1 MSHHHISVPRPA
13 SPDRRAPSRQGTFA
27 GFTLIEL
34 LVVIAI
40 IAILAAI
47 LFPVFAKARDKAR
60 QATCMSNLK
69 QVGMALVQYSQ
80 DYDES
85 HPGVWFGPVSLQPW
99 SQPSD
104 ATTFYKWMDA
114 VYPYVKNEQ
123 VFNCPSDGVNKKY
136 VFRNRD
142 GSNGYGSYAMSQ
154 AYYKVGDRFTGP
166 ASDYNQFLAPG
177 VPFVMRIA
185 MIQAPASTVWVV
197 DGGVPGIKQPIWKS
211 YEFWWY
217 DPPEINASFPAP
229 KGSAPRYFQNIVE
242 RHSDMVNVIYCDGHV
257 KSVKLEQLIQHK
269 TVAGQEIM
277 TAFTIEDD

>member
-1 MSHHHISVPRPA
+1 LFNIEDDGGERQCRTTVFWWPRPA
-13 SPDRRAPSRQGTFA
+13 SPDRPAPSRQGTFA

-40 IAILAAI
+40 IA
-47 LFPVFAKARDKAR
+47 
-60 QATCMSNLK
+60 
-69 QVGMALVQYSQ
+69 
-80 DYDES
+80 
-85 HPGVWFGPVSLQPW
+85 
-99 SQPSD
+99 
-104 ATTFYKWMDA
+104 
-114 VYPYVKNEQ
+114 
-123 VFNCPSDGVNKKY
+123 
-136 VFRNRD
+136 
-142 GSNGYGSYAMSQ
+142 MSQ

-166 ASDYNQFLAPG
+166 ASDYNQFLSAG

-217 DPPEINASFPAP
+217 DPAEINAAFPAP
-229 KGSAPRYFQNIVE
+229 RGQAPRYFQNLVE

-257 KSVKLEQLIQHK
+257 KSVKLEQLIQRK

>member
-1 MSHHHISVPRPA
+1 MRRFSLVQHIAPPR
-13 SPDRRAPSRQGTFA
+13 RRSA
-27 GFTLIEL
+27 FTLIEL

-47 LFPVFAKARDKAR
+47 LFPVFARARDKAR

-69 QVGMALVQYSQ
+69 QIGLALMQYAQ

-85 HPGVWFGPVSLQPW
+85 HPGVWFGPVSKQPW

-114 VYPYVKNEQ
+114 VFPYVKNEQ
-123 VFNCPSDGVNKKY
+123 VFNCPSDGVNTKY
-136 VFRNRD
+136 IFRNRD

-154 AYYKVGDRFTGP
+154 AYYKVGDRWTGP
-166 ASDYNQFLAPG
+166 ASDYNQFLHAG

-185 MIQAPASTVWVV
+185 TIQAPASTVWVV
-197 DGGVPGIKQPIWKS
+197 DGGVPGIKNPAWKS

-217 DPPEINASFPAP
+217 DPPEINNAFPGP
-229 KGSAPRYFQNIVE
+229 RGSSPRYFQNIVE
-242 RHSDMVNVIYCDGHV
+242 RHSDMTDVIFCDGHA
-257 KSVKLEQLIQHK
+257 KAVKLEHLIQRK